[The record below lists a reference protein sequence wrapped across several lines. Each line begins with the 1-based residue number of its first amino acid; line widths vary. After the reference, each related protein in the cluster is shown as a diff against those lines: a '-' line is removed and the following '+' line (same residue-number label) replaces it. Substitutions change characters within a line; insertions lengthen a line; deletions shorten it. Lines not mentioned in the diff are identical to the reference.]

1 MTEDVKFIELQPNEY
16 HLAKAL
22 QIKFQIPHELR
33 VNGNGS
39 FIYFYTCD
47 HNTYVQAEG
56 ATTGDFANDVMY
68 KINGKFTD
76 LDLYKLMTYSFD
88 AEIHYLE
95 NNENH

>member
-39 FIYFYTCD
+39 FIYFYDCD
-47 HNTYVQAEG
+47 HNT
-56 ATTGDFANDVMY
+56 
-68 KINGKFTD
+68 
-76 LDLYKLMTYSFD
+76 
-88 AEIHYLE
+88 
-95 NNENH
+95 